1 MKMSTER
8 LKNYIG
14 GQWVESHSKNSGD
27 VVNPALGQK
36 IAEVPHSTAEETRQ
50 AIQSADRAFPS
61 WRETPPLT
69 RVRYLYQFKNL
80 LEENFEEISRTV
92 SIENGK
98 IIHEARG
105 SVRRGIEVVEM
116 ATGIP
121 SLMQGS
127 CLEDIAAGI
136 DSVSMKQPLGVFAA
150 IAPFNFPAMVPLW
163 FLPVAIACGNTFVA
177 KPSDRNPLSQK
188 VIFNLLDQVG
198 LPPGVVNLVNGARET
213 VETILDDPAVKGVS
227 FVGSS
232 PVAKAVYRRAAENGK
247 RVQSLGGAKNFIIV
261 MPDADMEKTVEAIT
275 ESCYGCAGER
285 CLAGSVILCVGDAL
299 EKFRDPFVKA
309 AASLRL
315 GGGLDEGTT
324 LGPVVSR
331 DHMDKVISYI
341 EKGVNEGARLLL
353 DGRGVKVDQYPEG
366 YFLGASIFD
375 NVTPDMAVA
384 SEEIFGPVV
393 CLIGTADLD
402 EALKIATNSEFAN
415 ASSIFTSSGK
425 AAREFRYR
433 SDASMLGV
441 NIGVAAPMAFFP
453 FGGNKGSFFG
463 DRKATGRQS
472 IDFYTDEKVVISRW
486 F

>member
-1 MKMSTER
+1 MSAER

-14 GQWVESHSKNSGD
+14 GKWVDSQSENKGD
-27 VVNPALGQK
+27 VVNPALGK
-36 IAEVPHSTAEETRQ
+36 IIAEVPHSTVEETRE
-50 AIQSADRAFPS
+50 AIRAADDAFLA
-61 WRETPPLT
+61 WRETPPLA
-69 RVRYLYQFKNL
+69 RARFLFQFKNL
-80 LEENFEEISRTV
+80 LEENFEDISRTV

-98 IIHEARG
+98 VLHEARG

-121 SLMQGS
+121 SLMQGR
-127 CLEDIAAGI
+127 CLEDIAPGI
-136 DSVSMKQPLGVFAA
+136 DSFGMRQPLGVFAA

-177 KPSDRNPLSQK
+177 KPSDRNPLSQQK
-188 VIFNLLDQVG
+188 IFNLLDQIG

-261 MPDADMEKTVEAIT
+261 MPDADMEKTVEVIT

-299 EKFRDPFVKA
+299 EKFRGPFLEA
-309 AASLRL
+309 AGSLRL
-315 GGGLDEGTT
+315 GNGLDEGTT
-324 LGPVVSR
+324 LGPMVTR
-331 DHMDKVISYI
+331 EHMEKVIGYI
-341 EKGVNEGARLLL
+341 ERGVREGAKLIL
-353 DGRGVKVDQYPEG
+353 DGRGAHVDEYPEG

-375 NVTPDMAVA
+375 NVTPEMAIA
-384 SEEIFGPVV
+384 TEEIFGPVV
-393 CLIGTADLD
+393 CLIGTKDLD
-402 EALKIATNSEFAN
+402 EAIRIAKRSEFAN
-415 ASSIFTSSGK
+415 ASSIFTASGK

-453 FGGNKGSFFG
+453 FGGSKGSFFG